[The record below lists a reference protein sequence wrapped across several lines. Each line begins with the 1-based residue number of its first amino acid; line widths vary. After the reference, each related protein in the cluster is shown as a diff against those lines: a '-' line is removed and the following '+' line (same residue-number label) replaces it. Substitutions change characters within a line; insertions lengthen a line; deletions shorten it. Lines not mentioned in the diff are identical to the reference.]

1 MLKYHVNV
9 RDVTIVTEMGRKQ
22 AASILETEHWCGHC
36 FGVSHT
42 LDHCESTD
50 STKAVFC
57 HTSRG
62 NVCRHRVS
70 AGVRITITNTTSHQ
84 VSSFGQGS
92 TSQQPPASEPSRAA
106 AAARKSISHDPPP
119 RRTLGPRVGRLLLLA
134 ALAGCCRVR
143 GSGRPVPGPGSAR
156 GQQLPTP
163 HQTLANCNLM
173 IRQVLPSPARTS

>member
-1 MLKYHVNV
+1 MLKYHVSI

-22 AASILETEHWCGHC
+22 AASILEAERWCGHC

-57 HTSRG
+57 HTNWRG
-62 NVCRHRVS
+62 FQSWKCLSSQSFCWSQDHDHQHHITSGEQLR
-70 AGVRITITNTTSHQ
+70 AGQHQ
-84 VSSFGQGS
+84 S
-92 TSQQPPASEPSRAA
+92 PASEPSRAA

-119 RRTLGPRVGRLLLLA
+119 RRRLGPRVGRLLLLA

-156 GQQLPTP
+156 G
-163 HQTLANCNLM
+163 
-173 IRQVLPSPARTS
+173 